1 MILKFLNGNNVQK
14 KVVQETLDELLD
26 FPTDSIGLATWEF
39 EFTAD
44 PDAGK
49 THTEFA
55 ITEYV
60 YGSGVAKTKMR
71 SDFPH
76 FPVPWNGLGFARE
89 CVAHEFFH
97 AVYANLPPGTR
108 VAVARMFGFV
118 GDDLAVLN
126 DPSKPWQR
134 RAIEGIAE
142 TAKDAFLPQRFRKF
156 SNRTERRISIKD
168 YPEFREL
175 FRGSKAGGH
184 TFSYIYGSSSF
195 RVDKSAYGLT
205 SPPLHQSAHDDEA
218 FVFYEELPGFPECW
232 GVDMSQFAESSHLP
246 FSIRVEEGGAT

>member
-14 KVVQETLDELLD
+14 KVVQQTLDELLH

-55 ITEYV
+55 ITEYA
-60 YGSGVAKTKMR
+60 YSSGVAKTKMR

-97 AVYANLPPGTR
+97 AVFANLPAGTR
-108 VAVARMFGFV
+108 NQIAQLFGAPN
-118 GDDLAVLN
+118 DNLPALN
-126 DPSKPWQR
+126 DPSKPWEL

-156 SNRTERRISIKD
+156 SNRTKRRIPIKD

-175 FRGSKAGGH
+175 FRGSEAGGGK
-184 TFSYIYGSSSF
+184 FSYVYGSSSF
-195 RVDKSAYGLT
+195 RVDRSAYGFLA
-205 SPPLHQSAHDDEA
+205 PPLHLSDFDPEA
-218 FVFYEELPGFPECW
+218 FVFYRAIPGFEECW
-232 GVDMSQFAESSHLP
+232 GVDMSQFTESGTLP
-246 FSIRVEEGGAT
+246 FSITLPEEGAS